1 VPDTRFPPLSCC
13 AAAGGARHDPPVVAL
28 RLIYQNFSKLPGGM
42 VLPTGPDA
50 AKESEILMLRH
61 QLVVLHA
68 ARHGRD

>member
-1 VPDTRFPPLSCC
+1 
-13 AAAGGARHDPPVVAL
+13 VVAL